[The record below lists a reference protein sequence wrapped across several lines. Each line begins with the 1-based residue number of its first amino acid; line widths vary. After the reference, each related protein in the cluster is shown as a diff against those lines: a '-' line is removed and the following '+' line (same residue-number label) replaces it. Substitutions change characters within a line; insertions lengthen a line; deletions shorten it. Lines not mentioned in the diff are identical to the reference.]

1 MNKKTIDNIA
11 WWIPIRK
18 LRDYFR
24 NKMYSKIIDKCITE
38 YNDKVKEIYN
48 NRKIILV
55 QMETHNRCN
64 NDCNFCPV
72 SVGND
77 IRKYHKM
84 SDELF
89 IKIINDLSD
98 INYKGMISLFDNNE
112 PFLDKRI
119 LNFFKIAKEKLPYA
133 FHYIMTNGLTVTLED
148 YIESCK
154 YLDMFL
160 IDNYNNNGELN
171 PNTKIIYDFCINNPQ
186 YNKKTVI
193 LMRSKNEI
201 LTSRAGNSPNRKN
214 SLKRIPYLCTLPLWQ
229 FHIRPDGKV
238 SLCCCDAYG
247 QMTLGDLTKNTVKEI
262 WNSKLFNRLQKLLL
276 KGRNSINIC
285 KYCDYVDD
293 IERTYKKC
301 VQNEYVYDTLELF
314 KNWPHSILKQ

>member
-1 MNKKTIDNIA
+1 MNEKLIEKLA
-11 WWIPIRK
+11 WWIPSK
-18 LRDYFR
+18 KYRDSFR
-24 NKMYSKIIDKCITE
+24 NKMYSKILDKNILE
-38 YNDKVKEIYN
+38 YNNKVKTVYK

-55 QMETHNRCN
+55 QIETLNRCN

-89 IKIINDLSD
+89 HKVINDLYN

-119 LNFFKIAKEKLPYA
+119 LKFFKIAKDKLPKA
-133 FHYIMTNGLTVTLED
+133 FHYIMTNGLIVTLDD
-148 YIESCK
+148 YIEACK
-154 YLDMFL
+154 YLNMFL
-160 IDNYNNNGELN
+160 IDNYNNDGELN
-171 PNTKIIYDFCINNPQ
+171 PNTKIIYDFCIKNPE

-201 LTSRAGNSPNRKN
+201 LTSRAGNSPNRKG
-214 SLKRIPYLCTLPLWQ
+214 SLSRTPYLCTLPLWQ
-229 FHIRPDGKV
+229 FHVRPDGKI

-247 QMTLGDLTKNTVKEI
+247 QMTLGDLNKNTIKEV
-262 WNSKLFNRLQKLLL
+262 WNSKLFNKLQKKLLN
-276 KGRNSINIC
+276 GRDAISIC
-285 KYCDYVDD
+285 QYCDYVDD
-293 IERTYKKC
+293 INRTYKKC
-301 VQNEYVYDTLELF
+301 VKNEDIYDTLEIF
-314 KNWPHSILKQ
+314 KNMPHSILK

>member
-1 MNKKTIDNIA
+1 MNKKTIDKLA
-11 WWIPIRK
+11 WWIPVKKWRN
-18 LRDYFR
+18 YFR
-24 NKMYSKIIDKCITE
+24 NKMNSYKEIIE
-38 YNDKVKEIYN
+38 YNNKVIDIYN

-72 SVGND
+72 SIGND

-84 SDELF
+84 SEELF
-89 IKIINDLSD
+89 IKIINDLSEL
-98 INYKGMISLFDNNE
+98 NYKGMLSLFDNNE

-119 LNFFKIAKEKLPYA
+119 LKFFKIAKEKLPDA
-133 FHYIMTNGLTVTLED
+133 FHYIMTNGLVVTLDD

-160 IDNYNNNGELN
+160 IDNYNDNGELN
-171 PNTKIIYDFCINNPQ
+171 SNTKIIYDFCIKNPE

-193 LMRSKNEI
+193 LMRSKNEF
-201 LTSRAGNSPNRKN
+201 LTSRAGNSPNRKS
-214 SLKRIPYLCTLPLWQ
+214 SLKKVPYLCSLPLHQ

-262 WNSKLFNRLQKLLL
+262 WNSKLFNRLQMSLL

-285 KYCDYVDD
+285 KYCDYIDNID
-293 IERTYKKC
+293 RTYKQC
-301 VQNEYVYDTLELF
+301 VQNAEVYDSLELF
-314 KNWPHSILKQ
+314 KNVPSSILK